1 MEVPT
6 AGIVTKVGT
15 KVPMMLPTVLNAPKV
30 PTVCPLSSRLSTEYF
45 TREGVTVPSKN
56 KGNTKITMQ
65 AANAAMMR
73 KLLLTVKIS
82 SAEIPRIMYLPTTGI
97 RAIQMAAIQDPA
109 VEFVR
114 VRGLVRTFTAVD
126 IAQRHGDLD
135 GADDNGPYDLGRTEI
150 RCQQSA
156 GSQFHRHD
164 GHPGEELCEIQE
176 QLIFQN
182 S

>member
-1 MEVPT
+1 M
-6 AGIVTKVGT
+6 VTKVGT
-15 KVPMMLPTVLNAPKV
+15 KVPMMLPTVLNAPRV

-82 SAEIPRIMYLPTTGI
+82 SAEIPRIIYFSHHGDKCDPDG
-97 RAIQMAAIQDPA
+97 RDQYPA
-109 VEFVR
+109 VELIR
-114 VRGLVRTFTAVD
+114 VRGLVCALTAVD
-126 IAQRHGDLD
+126 IAQCHGDHD

-150 RCQQSA
+150 RCQKSA
-156 GSQFHRHD
+156 GSQFHRHN
-164 GHPGEELCEIQE
+164 GHTGEELREVQK
-176 QLIFQN
+176 QLIL
-182 S
+182 